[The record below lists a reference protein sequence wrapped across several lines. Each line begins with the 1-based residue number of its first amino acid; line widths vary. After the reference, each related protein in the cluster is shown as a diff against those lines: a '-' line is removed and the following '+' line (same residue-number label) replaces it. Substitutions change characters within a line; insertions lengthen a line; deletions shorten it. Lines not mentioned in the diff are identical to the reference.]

1 MIFCEYLG
9 FFAIM
14 KSEEMIMRINE
25 KIGFE
30 MRNQRLLHR
39 MTLEQ
44 VADKMGIG
52 SKNTISRMELGAKNI
67 TIEDL
72 VNYCN
77 AVGCSWIEL
86 LYKLDK

>member
-1 MIFCEYLG
+1 
-9 FFAIM
+9 M
-14 KSEEMIMRINE
+14 KSEEITMKLNE
-25 KIGFE
+25 QIGFE

-44 VADKMGIG
+44 VADKMDIA

-67 TIEDL
+67 TVEDL

>member
-1 MIFCEYLG
+1 
-9 FFAIM
+9 M